1 MGGTKRLPPIE
12 NKILLLSATEL
23 AEKIRKKQLSCEEVM
38 KAYIERSKAV
48 HPYINAATDERY
60 EDALKDAKNVDKF
73 LASDVK
79 SEEDI
84 ARDTPLL
91 GVPFTCKEVI
101 GVKGMKQNSGLVRHK
116 DRVAEEDGAAPS
128 LYREAGAIPV
138 TVTDVPELCMWW
150 EASNHVNGLT
160 KNPYDNTRTTG
171 GSSGGEGAIIAAGGA
186 LFGIGNDIAGSI
198 RIPSCF
204 CGIYGHKPTR
214 DIVSNWGSF
223 PFCHINYE
231 QEDNTVEFVSTG
243 PMCRYAQDLP
253 LLLRILSEND
263 SRIHLDE
270 EVNFRDVNVYYIE
283 EFPGILLSAVP
294 DVKNA
299 VRKAAK
305 HFEAEY
311 GIKAIPIRLPELKY
325 AFNIWESK
333 LLEYD
338 GLPFSFY
345 LKGDK
350 SLYLRWELF
359 KSIFRRSDHTLPAI
373 YFGLVDKREK
383 DTFYHF
389 CLEQFEKLEMKIKE
403 IFEEDS
409 IILVPTHPEPAPHYL
424 MTIPMYPNIAYTCIF
439 NILGLPSSQIP
450 AGLSKGVP
458 IGIQAVS
465 GPFKDHISV
474 ATALELDKVFNGWI
488 SPCPINVQ

>member
-1 MGGTKRLPPIE
+1 
-12 NKILLLSATEL
+12 
-23 AEKIRKKQLSCEEVM
+23 M
-38 KAYIERSKAV
+38 KAYIERSKVV

-60 EDALKDAKNVDKF
+60 EDALKDAKNIDKF
-73 LASDVK
+73 LASNVK

-116 DRVAEEDGAAPS
+116 DRVAEEDGAAPA
-128 LYREAGAIPV
+128 LYRKGGSHPSHGHGCPGIV
-138 TVTDVPELCMWW
+138 
-150 EASNHVNGLT
+150 
-160 KNPYDNTRTTG
+160 TTG

-204 CGIYGHKPTR
+204 CGIYGHKPSKG
-214 DIVSNWGSF
+214 IVPNWGSF
-223 PFCHINYE
+223 PFCHIRYE
-231 QEDNTVEFVSTG
+231 HEDRTVEFVSTG
-243 PMCRYAQDLP
+243 PMCRYARDLP
-253 LLLRILSEND
+253 LLLRILSDND
-263 SRIHLDE
+263 PRIHLDE
-270 EVNFRDVNVYYIE
+270 KVNFRNLKIYYIE
-283 EFPGILLSAVP
+283 EFPGTLLSAVP
-294 DVKNA
+294 DVKKA
-299 VRKAAK
+299 IRKAAE

-311 GIKAIPIRLPELKY
+311 GIKTTPSITGIEVRFQHLGIQTFGIRRTTIL
-325 AFNIWESK
+325 I
-333 LLEYD
+333 LLE
-338 GLPFSFY
+338 
-345 LKGDK
+345 
-350 SLYLRWELF
+350 RRRQELELEF
-359 KSIFRRSDHTLPAI
+359 KN
-373 YFGLVDKREK
+373 
-383 DTFYHF
+383 
-389 CLEQFEKLEMKIKE
+389 LEQKIKE
-403 IFEEDS
+403 IFEEDA

-450 AGLSKGVP
+450 AGLSNGVP

-488 SPCPINVQ
+488 SPFPINVQ

>member
-1 MGGTKRLPPIE
+1 
-12 NKILLLSATEL
+12 
-23 AEKIRKKQLSCEEVM
+23 
-38 KAYIERSKAV
+38 
-48 HPYINAATDERY
+48 
-60 EDALKDAKNVDKF
+60 
-73 LASDVK
+73 
-79 SEEDI
+79 
-84 ARDTPLL
+84 
-91 GVPFTCKEVI
+91 
-101 GVKGMKQNSGLVRHK
+101 MKQNSGLVRYK
-116 DRVAEEDGAAPS
+116 DRLAEEDGAAPA
-128 LYREAGAIPV
+128 LYRKAGAIPV

-204 CGIYGHKPTR
+204 CGIYGHKPSKG
-214 DIVSNWGSF
+214 IVPNWGSF
-223 PFCHINYE
+223 PFCHIRYE
-231 QEDNTVEFVSTG
+231 HEDRTVEFVSTG
-243 PMCRYAQDLP
+243 PMCRYARDLP
-253 LLLRILSEND
+253 LLLRILSDND
-263 SRIHLDE
+263 PRIHLDE
-270 EVNFRDVNVYYIE
+270 KVNFRNLKVYTIE
-283 EFPGILLSAVP
+283 EFPGTLLSAVP
-294 DVKNA
+294 DVKKA
-299 VRKAAK
+299 IRKAAE

-311 GIKAIPIRLPELKY
+311 GIKTTPLRLPELKY

-333 LLEYD
+333 LLEHD

-345 LKGDK
+345 LKGDDK
-350 SLYLRWELF
+350 SLNLRWELF
-359 KSIFRRSDHTLPAI
+359 KSIFRCSDHTLPAI

-383 DTFYHF
+383 DDFYHF
-389 CLEQFEKLEMKIKE
+389 CLEQFKNLEQKIKE
-403 IFEEDS
+403 IFEEDA

-450 AGLSKGVP
+450 AGLSNGVP

-474 ATALELDKVFNGWI
+474 ATALELVKVFNGWI